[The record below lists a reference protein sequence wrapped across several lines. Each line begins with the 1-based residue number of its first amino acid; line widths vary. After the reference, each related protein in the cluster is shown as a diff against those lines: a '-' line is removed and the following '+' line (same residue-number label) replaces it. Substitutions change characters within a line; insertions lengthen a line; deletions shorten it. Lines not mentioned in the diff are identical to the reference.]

1 MMLSRWTKPPVR
13 RGGCGG
19 ACAHAPDAWR
29 ARRAWGPAARWAGVG
44 VTTFG
49 QNNHAVRTDRWRY
62 IRYAD
67 GAEELYD
74 HDNDEYEWTN
84 LASQSEHSDLKAA
97 LSKHLPKTN
106 LPASSNGKMKDND
119 ADASQPSRAR
129 PKGKKAASNS

>member
-1 MMLSRWTKPPVR
+1 MSVYPTLCDLASLQKPAWLEGDNIKSILANPAGSWT
-13 RGGCGG
+13 
-19 ACAHAPDAWR
+19 
-29 ARRAWGPAARWAGVG
+29 GVG

-84 LASQSEHSDLKAA
+84 LASQSELSAIKAE

-119 ADASQPSRAR
+119 TDASQPSRVR
-129 PKGKKAASNS
+129 PKGKKAATTS